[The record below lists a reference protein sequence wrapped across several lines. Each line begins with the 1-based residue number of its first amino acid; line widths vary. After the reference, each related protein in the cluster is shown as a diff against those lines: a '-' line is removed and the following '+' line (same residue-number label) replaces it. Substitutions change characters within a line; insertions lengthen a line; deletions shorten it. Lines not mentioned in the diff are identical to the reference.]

1 MVSSC
6 ATSARATV
14 APLTADRNI
23 WLRPFA
29 STMVEDRDD
38 DLDHNVWGVTFAA
51 DDNRFYATLS
61 TDGER
66 YLVEGDF
73 AARTLRTLAL
83 NVECPSLSADGTR
96 IAFKQG
102 IDNDPRKGWRLSV
115 LRLAGLSVTQLDAE
129 SPSTLGN

>member
-29 STMVEDRDD
+29 STMVEYRDD
-38 DLDHNVWGVTFAA
+38 
-51 DDNRFYATLS
+51 
-61 TDGER
+61 
-66 YLVEGDF
+66 
-73 AARTLRTLAL
+73 
-83 NVECPSLSADGTR
+83 
-96 IAFKQG
+96 
-102 IDNDPRKGWRLSV
+102 DPRKGWRLSV
-115 LRLAGLSVTQLDAE
+115 LRLADLSVTQLDAE